1 MLRLKKSPKR
11 IIQLNQ
17 KIVNEVVNEEE
28 ATRKPITPPAIPAEH
43 TEARRQEIRQ
53 RGLEDLYYFTKG
65 ILGYNFLVPHVHG
78 HLTQFLDSCEARRR
92 MLLMARGHLKTT
104 IFTISQTMQDIAKD
118 PNVRILII
126 GSTATNAQKFLKEI
140 SEHFKRNEMFRWLY
154 PELIP
159 NSFTAIDTNWT
170 AHEIQVPRT
179 IINRDP
185 TVDTVG
191 ARGTVESRHYNI
203 IRADDMIGEAELHSE
218 GEMEKT
224 IEWSQGFE
232 SLLVTPMEDLIDIT
246 GTHWRFGDVYSFLQ
260 DFYSNKEEARSI
272 GPYATMRGELALF
285 IRGARDDK
293 GDPIFPEMISRQFL
307 DRLQRENPPRY
318 ASQYANDPLQSG
330 ETAFNVE
337 DLQYYERTGPNGRI
351 IKFTHD
357 DVKYRVKIST
367 LDIIAVNDP
376 ALGDVKNCDTA
387 QLVVAKHA
395 ETDCVFVLEATIGDI
410 DPSETVDNMFRQ
422 DEEYHLRLCSVE
434 AVAYQKALKSL
445 SRRIARNENKPYLPI
460 VEYYPGSQR
469 TKDERIRGLMPLVQS
484 HLLYILPSMSK
495 LIKEFTRYTR
505 DGKSKRDGLDALAQ
519 ISEHFISSWSK
530 QHEVDT
536 REAWEEQISR
546 LNATGYGY
554 KRRFSK

>member
-1 MLRLKKSPKR
+1 MSKT
-11 IIQLNQ
+11 
-17 KIVNEVVNEEE
+17 EVVNEEVI
-28 ATRKPITPPAIPAEH
+28 RKPITPPEIPTEH
-43 TEARRQEIRQ
+43 TEKRRLEIRQ
-53 RGLEDLYYFTKG
+53 RGLDDLYYFTKG

-140 SEHFKRNEMFRWLY
+140 SEHFKRNHMFRWAY

-159 NSFTAIDTNWT
+159 NSFTALDTNWT
-170 AHEIQVPRT
+170 AHEIEVPRT

-203 IRADDMIGEAELHSE
+203 IRADDMIGEAELHSDS
-218 GEMEKT
+218 EMEKT

-246 GTHWRFGDVYSFLQ
+246 GTHWRFGDVYTFLQ
-260 DFYSNKEEARSI
+260 DFYSNKEEAVDI

-285 IRGARDDK
+285 KRGARDDK
-293 GDPIFPEMISRQFL
+293 GDPIFPEMISRKFL

-318 ASQYANDPLQSG
+318 AAQYANDPMQSG
-330 ETAFNVE
+330 ETAFDVA
-337 DLQYYERTGPNGRI
+337 DLQYFTRTGPDGRLL
-351 IKFTHD
+351 KFTCAD
-357 DVKYRVKIST
+357 QDYRVRLSD
-367 LDIIAVNDP
+367 LDIISVHDP
-376 ALGDVKNCDTA
+376 ALGDSKKSCDTA

-395 ETDCVFVLEATIGDI
+395 ETDCVFVLEATIDTI
-410 DPSETVDNMFRQ
+410 EPSETVDNMFRQ

-434 AVAYQKALKSL
+434 AVAYQKALKSW
-445 SRRIARNENKPYLPI
+445 SRRIARTEGKPYLPI
-460 VEYYPGSQR
+460 FEFYPGSQR
-469 TKDERIRGLMPLVQS
+469 TKDERIRALMPLVQS
-484 HLLYILPSMSK
+484 HLLYVLPGMTK
-495 LIKEFTRYTR
+495 LISEFTHYTR
-505 DGKSKRDGLDALAQ
+505 DGKSKRDGLDALSQ

-530 QHEVDT
+530 QHEKDT
-536 REAWEEQISR
+536 RDAWEKQTSN
-546 LNATGYGY
+546 LNATGYGV
-554 KRRFSK
+554 KRRFSR